1 MNKLETAKYFASMG
15 IHVFPLKKYAKT
27 PAFIGWQIEATT
39 DVNQL
44 EVWFSDEK
52 FNVGLM
58 TGERS
63 GLNVID
69 VDNKNGVDGRKS
81 LIERYGNIA
90 TEKPILQFK
99 TPSGGYHIPVKWTPD
114 TDVSIGS
121 KVCGLDGVDIRG
133 NGGYIVAPS
142 STIDIDGEIKSYQI
156 NDIALPMTEPV
167 GWIKSLLCDFKENKR
182 TERFNPTEVMQ
193 GLKEGQRNDTLF
205 KYACHLRQHGFD
217 KGFVTGFIL
226 QAAKLC
232 TPVFSENEAM
242 QVIASAFSYRATL
255 KKQSRKIIT
264 LKEILK

>member
-1 MNKLETAKYFASMG
+1 MNKLETAKYFAAMG
-15 IHVFPLKKYAKT
+15 IRVFRLKKDGKT
-27 PAFIGWQIEATT
+27 PAFTGWQIEATT

-44 EVWFSDEK
+44 EVWFLDEK

-114 TDVSIGS
+114 TEVSIGS